1 LSANREVAERLATLD
16 VSLDID
22 DRSPDWFAI
31 DGIDAPRLIGSDGAA
46 VALEATLDDE
56 DDIDD
61 ARDTIR
67 TVLDLPG
74 REDPVGALH
83 EAVAASDAVVRA
95 TDGSPFTT
103 LFNRFTIDSNPMLR
117 DAVA

>member
-1 LSANREVAERLATLD
+1 LSANREVAERLAT
-16 VSLDID
+16 LDID

-31 DGIDAPRLIGSDGAA
+31 DGIDAPRLIGSDG
-46 VALEATLDDE
+46 
-56 DDIDD
+56 
-61 ARDTIR
+61 
-67 TVLDLPG
+67 
-74 REDPVGALH
+74 